1 MNLLYNMFLN
11 LGLGEKSSDV
21 ISFFLYEIAYLS
33 LILMIGLIF
42 FTYMRV
48 RYLGNDFADK
58 LNKKP
63 KIVVYLGMALLG
75 IVSPFCSC
83 STIPVFI
90 SFSALGI
97 PTGALFVFL
106 ITSPMVQ
113 EASLLLLLSNFGVP
127 VALLYVGLGVLTGV
141 VAGSLIAMA
150 KDSDLFNAGT
160 LAKRNGNSIAAAAS
174 CCGDDASTTSCCG
187 DDTSST
193 SCCGDNTPS
202 TSCCGDD
209 TPSTSCCGD
218 NDSGCGS
225 SSNKVSEDEPFKYA
239 LRNALDTY
247 KSMFKFILLG
257 IAIGAF
263 VHGFVPDSLIQQ
275 LLGSDKTLAPIFATI
290 VGIPTYA
297 DDVALIPVAKSLVDG
312 GAGLGTALSFVMA
325 ASVVSIPSFIMLGS
339 TLQKKTLIKLV
350 TLLTVAIICIGYIF
364 NFVAPF
370 VI

>member
-1 MNLLYNMFLN
+1 MQLLNNTFLN
-11 LGLGEKSSDV
+11 LGFGEKSSDV
-21 ISFFLYEIAYLS
+21 VSFFLYEIAYLS
-33 LILMIGLIF
+33 VILMIGLIF

-48 RYLGNDFADK
+48 RYLGDDFANK
-58 LNKKP
+58 LNQKP
-63 KIVVYLGMALLG
+63 KVVVYLGMALLG

-90 SFSALGI
+90 SFATLGI

-141 VAGSLIAMA
+141 VAGLLISRT

-160 LAKRNGNSIAAAAS
+160 LAKR
-174 CCGDDASTTSCCG
+174 DVTVDTSCCG
-187 DDTSST
+187 DDTAGTPCCGDDTSAT
-193 SCCGDNTPS
+193 SCCGDS
-202 TSCCGDD
+202 
-209 TPSTSCCGD
+209 
-218 NDSGCGS
+218 DSGCDS
-225 SSNKVSEDEPFKYA
+225 SKANISTDAPFKYA
-239 LRNALDTY
+239 LHNALDTY

-257 IAIGAF
+257 IGIGAF
-263 VHGFVPDSLIQQ
+263 VHGFVPDSLIQS

-297 DDVALIPVAKSLVDG
+297 DDVALIPVAKTLVDG

-339 TLQKKTLIKLV
+339 TLKKKTLIKLV
-350 TLLTVAIICIGYIF
+350 TLLTIAIICIGYVF

>member
-1 MNLLYNMFLN
+1 MNFLYNTFLN
-11 LGLGEKSSDV
+11 LGLSEKTSDV
-21 ISFFLYEIAYLS
+21 TSFFLYEIAYLS
-33 LILMIGLIF
+33 VILMIGLIF

-48 RYLGNDFADK
+48 RFLGEDFADK

-90 SFSALGI
+90 SFAALGI

-141 VAGSLIAMA
+141 IAGLLISRA
-150 KDSDLFNAGT
+150 KDSELFNAGT
-160 LAKRNGNSIAAAAS
+160 LNKRTGTTSCCSDTVSTS
-174 CCGDDASTTSCCG
+174 CCGGDDAQPTSCCG
-187 DDTSST
+187 DAA
-193 SCCGDNTPS
+193 S

-209 TPSTSCCGD
+209 TQSTSCCGD
-218 NDSGCGS
+218 SDASCGS
-225 SSNKVSEDEPFKYA
+225 SKANISSDTPFKYA
-239 LRNALDTY
+239 VHNALDTY

-263 VHGFVPDSLIQQ
+263 VHGFVPESMIQS
-275 LLGSDKTLAPIFATI
+275 LLGSDKTFAPIFATI

-297 DDVALIPVAKSLVDG
+297 DDVALIPVAKTLVDG

-339 TLQKKTLIKLV
+339 TLKKKTLVKLV
-350 TLLTVAIICIGYIF
+350 VLLTIAIICIGYVF
-364 NFVAPF
+364 NYVAPY